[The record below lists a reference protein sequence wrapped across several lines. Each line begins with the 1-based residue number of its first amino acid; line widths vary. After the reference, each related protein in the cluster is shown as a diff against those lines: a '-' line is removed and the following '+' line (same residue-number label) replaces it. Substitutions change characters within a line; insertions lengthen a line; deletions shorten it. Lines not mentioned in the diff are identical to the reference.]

1 MGKVRGKDYAAVKGN
16 RPNPL
21 LRAGTGSLFSY
32 SMSMSNLSAPTAGLN
47 DFLGGNLTNFV
58 NIGE

>member
-1 MGKVRGKDYAAVKGN
+1 
-16 RPNPL
+16 
-21 LRAGTGSLFSY
+21 
-32 SMSMSNLSAPTAGLN
+32 MSNLSAPTAGLN

>member
-21 LRAGTGSLFSY
+21 LRAGTGSLLKNNSKY
-32 SMSMSNLSAPTAGLN
+32 
-47 DFLGGNLTNFV
+47 
-58 NIGE
+58 

>member
-1 MGKVRGKDYAAVKGN
+1 MNHRRRKMGKGIRGKDYAAIKGN

-47 DFLGGNLTNFV
+47 DFLGG
-58 NIGE
+58 

>member
-1 MGKVRGKDYAAVKGN
+1 MGKIRGKDYAAVNGN

-47 DFLGGNLTNFV
+47 DFLGG
-58 NIGE
+58 